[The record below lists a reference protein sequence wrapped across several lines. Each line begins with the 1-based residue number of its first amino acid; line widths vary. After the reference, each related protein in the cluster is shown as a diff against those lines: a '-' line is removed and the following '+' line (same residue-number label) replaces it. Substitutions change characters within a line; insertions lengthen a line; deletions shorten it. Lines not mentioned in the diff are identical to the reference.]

1 MNDKRLLALDIDE
14 TLTRRDRT
22 LSDANLSAVKR
33 AMKNG
38 VVVTIATGRPP
49 NGALSVW
56 ELIRPHPLAVCFGGA
71 VVYDFENHTRVFS
84 NNMLPELVTEA
95 LEFARENELPAHIY
109 SGENV
114 VAERENPRIT
124 NYTTALRLPL
134 VLDADIMKKRWTE
147 IPKVLC
153 FAPIDR
159 TTEYIELARERF
171 GDRLSV
177 LESSPGFIEF
187 NAPDTDKGTG
197 LMHLADSLGIDRKNT
212 IAIGDSPLDVPMIR
226 AAGLGI
232 AVENAHDTAKH
243 AAKIIAPDCDND
255 AVAWVIDNVILK
267 DR

>member
-1 MNDKRLLALDIDE
+1 MNDRLLLALDIDE

-22 LSDANLSAVKR
+22 LSDANLAAIKR
-33 AMKNG
+33 AMESG
-38 VVVTIATGRPP
+38 VIVSIATGRPP

-56 ELIRPHPLAVCFGGA
+56 KLIGAHPLAVCFGGA
-71 VVYDFENHTRVFS
+71 VVYDFSSGTRVFS
-84 NNMLPELVTEA
+84 NNMLPELVLEA
-95 LEFARENELPAHIY
+95 LEFARENDLPAHIY

-114 VAERENPRIT
+114 VAERESPRIT
-124 NYTTALRLPL
+124 KYTEALRLPL
-134 VLDADIMKKRWTE
+134 VLDADIMKKSWTE

-153 FAPIDR
+153 FAPVDR
-159 TTEYIELARERF
+159 TTEYIEMARARF

-197 LMHLADSLGIDRKNT
+197 LMHLADSLGINRKNT

-226 AAGLGI
+226 AAGIGA
-232 AVENAHDTAKH
+232 AVANAHDTAK
-243 AAKIIAPDCDND
+243 AAAQVLAPDCDDD

-267 DR
+267 